1 MNTQRLNIAAVIAA
15 SVAFFAA
22 SPSFAQEADAAQT
35 AVAAVATSKTTSV
48 SRTQIQAEALEARR
62 LGLSDGGEGPAVEAT
77 PAQRESIRLA
87 GLRAVQ
93 ALTVTAAR

>member
-1 MNTQRLNIAAVIAA
+1 MTTQRLNIAAVIAA

-22 SPSFAQEADAAQT
+22 SPSFAQEADAAQLAT
-35 AVAAVATSKTTSV
+35 ASV
-48 SRTQIQAEALEARR
+48 SQVASGASRAQIQAEAIEARR
-62 LGLSDGGEGPAVEAT
+62 LGLSDGGEGPTVEAT

-93 ALTVTAAR
+93 ALTATAAR